1 MKSMKISDLVEFL
14 NPKYIFVQLTPTFS
28 VRNYKSDD
36 FISMIARLYTKI
48 DDRID
53 SINKKLVIEGDAK
66 LGYYI
71 YMEKNEDQRL
81 SGVDFYFVIPEK
93 HFKMFEDK
101 IYETWSNK
109 IDFKTVDTIPIFDM
123 NSSIYTLTYK
133 KHDAFSLS
141 CDKRDN
147 ELLVRQLNT
156 LHIMESGDK
165 VGVFYN
171 FMPMNQRYWK
181 SNWDNTIKDLKE
193 GITNI
198 RCETKLA
205 AFIFTIIN
213 WSMKLSDSII
223 SALVGT
229 KEVSTR
235 RIPIKDLEISRSTLK
250 KRDEYIAGCQILC
263 FSQSPDHSRER
274 ANGLTLCQSFECL
287 SDNNSLDFKKINP
300 KDKKK
305 INCLDSRIKKV
316 PSFCI
321 QPGEGQSFIG
331 LPGRKPLEQFPIIK
345 RIETLQCDTPTEL
358 RTGVIT
364 IGYNKYYND
373 EIVKSYL
380 PSSVRERCWLLLI
393 LGPTRAGKTN
403 LIANISKDADEGG
416 ECTILFDI
424 CGHCELSDAVAEVVG
439 NKKVLNID
447 CSDIEN
453 LQGMGYN
460 EVPINLENSF
470 YRYESSKIRAAQLKN
485 LIDSVNDDDRDLKAK
500 MNKFLKAASIVVF
513 ISNGSINEVF
523 RVLLSYNVRE
533 KYIRLIP
540 ADQKENLLDHVAILR
555 ELDEKDNNGK
565 PTGESKITPAVS
577 GIMDRL
583 DSLKT
588 NTYMEFMLKKDCTN
602 NICLT
607 DEIQKNQ
614 VICLRIPEKL
624 FTTQSEK
631 DAFCVYWM
639 TKIWLAVKI
648 RDDNLPRD
656 KHVKVNLVVDELS
669 QVPHTEAFLKSIL
682 SQMAKFTCKTIVS
695 AHYLNQLKII
705 RQEVRSANAS
715 YMLLSGCDKENF
727 DELKHELDP
736 YTVDDLLHLKEFTS
750 LNLIKTSNGF
760 VTFIT
765 KLPPKLL

>member
-1 MKSMKISDLVEFL
+1 MKMNELVEFL
-14 NPKYIFVQLTPTFS
+14 NPKYVYIQLIPTFS

-36 FISMIARLYTKI
+36 FISMIARLYVKI

-53 SINKKLVIEGDAK
+53 AINKKLIIEGDAK

-71 YMEKNEDQRL
+71 HMEKNQDPEL
-81 SGVDFYFVIPEK
+81 SGVNFYFVIPEK

-109 IDFKTVDTIPIFDM
+109 IDFKQVDTIPDFDI
-123 NSSIYTLTYK
+123 NCSIYTLDYK
-133 KHDAFSLS
+133 RNDAFSLT

-156 LHIMESGDK
+156 LHIMETGDK

-171 FMPMNQRYWK
+171 FMPMNQKFWK
-181 SNWDNTIKDLKE
+181 SNWDNNIKDLKE
-193 GITNI
+193 GITNL
-198 RCETKLA
+198 RCTTKTG
-205 AFIFTIIN
+205 AFIMAIIN

-223 SALVGT
+223 AALVGAKKEALT
-229 KEVSTR
+229 KRLPV
-235 RIPIKDLEISRSTLK
+235 KDLEISRWTLK
-250 KRDEYIAGCQILC
+250 KRDEYIAKCQILC

-274 ANGLTLCQSFECL
+274 ANGLTLCHSFECL
-287 SDNNSLDFKKINP
+287 SENNTLDFKKLNP
-300 KDKKK
+300 KHNKK
-305 INCLDSRIKKV
+305 INLHDSKIKYT

-331 LPGRKPLEQFPIIK
+331 LPGREPLERFPIIR
-345 RIETLQCDTPTEL
+345 RIESLQCDTPVEL
-358 RTGVIT
+358 RTGVIA
-364 IGYNKYYND
+364 IGYNKYYNG
-373 EIVKSYL
+373 EIIKTYL
-380 PSSVRERCWLLLI
+380 PSSARERCWLLLI

-403 LIANISKDADEGG
+403 LIGNISKDATEGG

-424 CGHCELSDAVAEVVG
+424 CGHCELSDAVTEIVG
-439 NKKVLNID
+439 KKKVLNID
-447 CSDIEN
+447 CSDIDN

-460 EVPINLENSF
+460 EVPINLDNSF
-470 YRYESSKIRAAQLKN
+470 YQYESAKIKASQLKN
-485 LIDSVNDDDRDLKAK
+485 LMNSVNDDDRDLKAK
-500 MNKFLKAASIVVF
+500 MNKLINAASLIVF
-513 ISNGSINEVF
+513 INNGSINEVF
-523 RVLLSYNVRE
+523 RVLLSYNIRE

-540 ADQKENLLDHVAILR
+540 TEQKENLADSISVLR
-555 ELDEKDNNGK
+555 ELNEKYSQGK
-565 PTGESKITPAVS
+565 PTGESKMTPAVS

-624 FTTQSEK
+624 FSTPPEK

-648 RDDNLPRD
+648 RDDNLPRE

-715 YMLLSGCDKENF
+715 YMMLAGCDRENY
-727 DELKHELDP
+727 DDLKHEFDP

-750 LNLIKTSNGF
+750 LNLIKTGNGF
-760 VTFIT
+760 VKFIT
-765 KLPPKLL
+765 QLPPKIL